1 MGSCIGTSAI
11 KKRKPD
17 PNAPKIIVD
26 MNYITSSEDNWFQ
39 SRPIS
44 DLSGHYQFY
53 KEIYTGQHSAV
64 SMVKLQTYDR
74 PEMAIKSYKCSAF
87 TDPTSKNLLRNEIE
101 ILKIL
106 DHPNIFKY
114 HTVFSTAETMNIAA
128 EHCNSGD
135 LLG

>member
-11 KKRKPD
+11 RKRKPD
-17 PNAPKIIVD
+17 PNAPKIIVNMD
-26 MNYITSSEDNWFQ
+26 YITSSEDNWFQ

-44 DLSGHYQFY
+44 DLSGHYQFE
-53 KEIYTGQHSAV
+53 KEIYAGQHSAV
-64 SMVKLQTYDR
+64 SMVKLQTYDK
-74 PEMAIKSYKCSAF
+74 PDLTIKSYKCSAF
-87 TDPTSKNLLRNEIE
+87 TDSMSKKLLRNEIE

-114 HTVFSTAETMNIAA
+114 HTVFSTSETIDIAT

-135 LLG
+135 L